1 MTTTTKSNGNGEAI
15 QKTTS
20 SDLAVPQAT
29 VSERF
34 LADVERQF
42 LAQMGR
48 GVQFTPFEQ
57 RLVQHVFLAVDQAL
71 KNAEARR
78 KNGAEYTWKTIDRQ
92 KLALDTVHRV
102 SLGLDALIPNHLW
115 PIFYWNN
122 HKSQYDVDL
131 RIGYIGRDL
140 VVRRFAMEPPVDITY
155 ELVYE
160 TDVFKAL
167 PRSATREVEGY
178 DFEITQPFER
188 GKIVGGFGYIVHDD
202 PRKNRLILVT
212 PRDFKRAKA
221 ASKSNFWADN
231 DVEMHLKTIYHR
243 VAAKIP
249 LDPAKVN
256 ANVLASI
263 LEEDRD
269 VVATAHEGVELE
281 AAQLANRQT
290 IDINVETPELEEGDE
305 PEATEATPATMF
317 DEPEPEP
324 AQAPF

>member
-1 MTTTTKSNGNGEAI
+1 MTTATKSNGNGEAI
-15 QKTTS
+15 QKAAS
-20 SDLAVPQAT
+20 NDLAAPQAT

-78 KNGAEYTWKTIDRQ
+78 KNGAEFTWKTIDRQ

-122 HKSQYDVDL
+122 HKSLYDVDL

-160 TDVFKAL
+160 TDHFKAL
-167 PRSATREVEGY
+167 PRSASREVEGY

-269 VVATAHEGVELE
+269 VVAVAHEDVELE

-290 IDINVETPELEEGDE
+290 IDIDPAPAPSDE
-305 PEATEATPATMF
+305 DREPASATEATMF